1 VRRYQL
7 ILGGTAAGIAG
18 VLAFPTRSAHLS
30 IPPAGSTGSSRTA
43 TAPGSAAK
51 TSGSAGAS
59 GSTSPATT
67 LPGGSSSTA
76 GSTGG
81 AARTA
86 TGTEESF
93 RYGDIA
99 VTVTVSGT
107 TITHV
112 GIATIDETDG
122 RSQAIDSYAVP
133 QLEQQVLSA
142 GSADI
147 TGVSGATFTSQAFV
161 DSLASAL
168 DQLGFRP

>member
-30 IPPAGSTGSSRTA
+30 IP
-43 TAPGSAAK
+43 SAAA
-51 TSGSAGAS
+51 TGSAGVATPTTT
-59 GSTSPATT
+59 TSRT
-67 LPGGSSSTA
+67 
-76 GSTGG
+76 STGG
-81 AARTA
+81 SAGGGARTA

-93 RYGDIA
+93 RFGDIA
-99 VTVTVSGT
+99 VTVTVSGH

-122 RSQAIDSYAVP
+122 RSQQIDRYAVP
-133 QLEQQVLSA
+133 QLEQQVLA
-142 GSADI
+142 ADSADI
-147 TGVSGATFTSQAFV
+147 SGVSGATFTSQAFV

-168 DQLGFRP
+168 DQLGFKR